1 MKWLKNKFMQKW
13 EYTLLVTEKPLLEE
27 LNNMGAEG
35 WEAWG
40 LTEAGAYPKTD
51 GQWRIGFKRPKE

>member
-1 MKWLKNKFMQKW
+1 MQKW